1 MIRSQDALLRHAKEF
16 FLRDMVGL
24 YHWDQV
30 QVAAP
35 EISEP
40 IPSNAP
46 HKERK
51 RLMELRE
58 GRGRYLEQ
66 ARLIFPLP
74 VGTAD
79 WEILIYSSLERPP
92 LGEVMLRD
100 FQRQAVLVDGPL
112 DPSTWL
118 LIGNRI
124 KEQLSHQRR
133 AS

>member
-1 MIRSQDALLRHAKEF
+1 MIRSQDALLRHAQEF
-16 FLRDMVGL
+16 FLAHMVGI

-35 EISEP
+35 DLAP
-40 IPSNAP
+40 TIPSNASRIDRRRMMD
-46 HKERK
+46 ERA
-51 RLMELRE
+51 
-58 GRGRYLEQ
+58 GRGKYLEQ

-100 FQRQAVLVDGPL
+100 SQRNQVLVDGPL
-112 DPSTWL
+112 DPTTWA

-124 KEQLSHQRR
+124 KEHVQR
-133 AS
+133 AA